1 MKFGADG
8 VFGTGDGSRNRYL
21 CELFAI
27 ATPPK
32 INLWKIF
39 FVRWRLLDVSK
50 CSFVR
55 SSAIGFEENFALKP
69 AATKMKRTGRY
80 KRGAYV
86 SQRRASSEINASFF
100 CSLFLASF
108 NSFIFFSILAV
119 TSFLYRS
126 EHQHP
131 CVALVD
137 LHALRVLPVLGA
149 AAGAAVRVR
158 VAGAPKTGQAAAIAA
173 AAAAGGSDG
182 CERV

>member
-1 MKFGADG
+1 MSLCFPT
-8 VFGTGDGSRNRYL
+8 TGEQRNK
-21 CELFAI
+21 CV
-27 ATPPK
+27 
-32 INLWKIF
+32 IF
-39 FVRWRLLDVSK
+39 LL
-50 CSFVR
+50 
-55 SSAIGFEENFALKP
+55 SS
-69 AATKMKRTGRY
+69 
-80 KRGAYV
+80 
-86 SQRRASSEINASFF
+86 
-100 CSLFLASF
+100 LASF

-173 AAAAGGSDG
+173 AAAGGSGG